1 MNYLNTKGPFLLFRD
16 AVNSGIYVDKSIMS
30 KLKDICRNYNDYI
43 SAIIEGIRADLQETY
58 PFLKKK
64 KYHSVS
70 QMFWESGE
78 SFIFLIDEWDSIFYK
93 DFMTSTDKSCYLSF

>member
-1 MNYLNTKGPFLLFRD
+1 MEYQGHKNRHNVVYLD
-16 AVNSGIYVDKSIMS
+16 MS
-30 KLKDICRNYNDYI
+30 KHPDICRNYHDYI

-93 DFMTSTDKSCYLSF
+93 DFMTVRIRVAICLF